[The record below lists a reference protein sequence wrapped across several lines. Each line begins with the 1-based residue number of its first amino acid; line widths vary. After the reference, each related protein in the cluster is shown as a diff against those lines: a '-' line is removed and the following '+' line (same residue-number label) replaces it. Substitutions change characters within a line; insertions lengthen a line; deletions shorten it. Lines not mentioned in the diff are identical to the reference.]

1 MALQAAE
8 PWKLR
13 QMACILLWMA
23 GGPSQMETFD
33 PKPAT
38 SNGGDTKAIDT
49 AVAGIKIA
57 NGWNK
62 VAEVMKDIAIIR
74 SMTNKEGNHQR
85 ATYQLHTGYAPT
97 GTVKHPNIGCV
108 VANELGDPKFDL
120 PHIVSIGSGTIGAG
134 LLGVWLEPFVVQDSN
149 WPPANV
155 IPGSWYCQRAA
166 VARAWFNLLHGPGAL
181 GLR

>member
-1 MALQAAE
+1 
-8 PWKLR
+8 
-13 QMACILLWMA
+13 
-23 GGPSQMETFD
+23 METFD
-33 PKPAT
+33 PKPGT

-62 VAEVMKDIAIIR
+62 LAGVMNDVAIIR

-134 LLGVWLEPFVVQDSN
+134 
-149 WPPANV
+149 PA
-155 IPGSWYCQRAA
+155 RRF
-166 VARAWFNLLHGPGAL
+166 ARAVRGSGPDQAAGQRHPGGHRPAVHRS
-181 GLR
+181 GLTCCTRWSTRASR

>member
-1 MALQAAE
+1 MFEKTIVNVTMNGAGVIGRRGFLRGIALGAAGLSSVSFTDLMALQAAE
-8 PWKLR
+8 LRKR

-33 PKPAT
+33 PKPGT

-57 NGWNK
+57 TGWDK
-62 VAEVMKDIAIIR
+62 VAAGMNDVAIIR

-108 VANELGDPKFDL
+108 VANELGDPKFD
-120 PHIVSIGSGTIGAG
+120 
-134 LLGVWLEPFVVQDSN
+134 
-149 WPPANV
+149 
-155 IPGSWYCQRAA
+155 
-166 VARAWFNLLHGPGAL
+166 
-181 GLR
+181 